1 MNKRAIIAFVI
12 ILILSWVAYQGYET
26 KYFYRI
32 PFYAKHLINFGL
44 LALIALAG
52 WYGLAGHSQKWM
64 SGLWILLYSVVIM
77 FMVVIGLIDLRLK
90 FEISNFREMVHDL
103 RMFFT
108 TPVPFAFLLF
118 INYKMKRKSTE

>member
-1 MNKRAIIAFVI
+1 MNKRVIFAFVI
-12 ILILSWVAYQGYET
+12 LLFLSLIAYQGYET

-44 LALIALAG
+44 LALIALVG
-52 WYGLAGHSQKWM
+52 WWGLSAQSQKWM
-64 SGLWILLYSVVIM
+64 SSLWILLYAVVIM
-77 FMVVIGLIDLRLK
+77 LMVIIGLLDLK
-90 FEISNFREMVHDL
+90 FKFAISNFREMVHNL

-118 INYKMKRKSTE
+118 LNYKMKRKDTA